1 MAKGQIKQKQ
11 ATIKQEQFEN
21 LCAIQCTRDE
31 IAGVLGVSY
40 QTLERWCKATYGT
53 DFVTIFSEKRQLGK
67 ASLRRNQYKLAEK
80 NPTMA
85 IWLGKQYLGQN
96 DKQQLEI
103 VEPPVI
109 VDDYGETKENDNEE
123 SQG

>member
-11 ATIKQEQFEN
+11 ATIKKEQFEN

-40 QTLERWCKATYGT
+40 NTLERWCHNTYNC
-53 DFVTIFSEKRQLGK
+53 DFATIFSEKRQLGK

-109 VDDYGETKENDNEE
+109 IDDYEEKNEE
-123 SQG
+123 SKD